1 MREFSAPIPGQSL
14 TTPPKNFAWERP
26 PEITDPEEA
35 IQMHL
40 TRISQ
45 PEMMDAVLTAIDLQD
60 LDIQTVTNGIIRGAV
75 SKGIHSIDVGMM
87 VAPVIHEF
95 IKQATKAVG
104 IEADDG
110 FVDKKAK
117 AAEREGT
124 IAAKARKMLTK
135 MGVKPAEIAV
145 AAEAAAPV
153 APEAAPATPV
163 AAPTD
168 TPPVAPQA
176 APMEAPPK
184 GLMSRG
190 EM

>member
-1 MREFSAPIPGQSL
+1 MRELSGPIPGQSL

-35 IQMHL
+35 MQMHL
-40 TRISQ
+40 TRLSQ
-45 PEMMDAVLTAIDLQD
+45 PDMMEAVLNAIELQE
-60 LDIQTVTNGIIRGAV
+60 LDIQTLTTGIIRGAV

-87 VAPVIHEF
+87 VAPVLHEF

-117 AAEREGT
+117 AAEREG
-124 IAAKARKMLTK
+124 IIAGKARKLLAKMGAKPAEAAKA
-135 MGVKPAEIAV
+135 
-145 AAEAAAPV
+145 AEATPTAAPM
-153 APEAAPATPV
+153 EAPA
-163 AAPTD
+163 
-168 TPPVAPQA
+168 VAPQA
-176 APMEAPPK
+176 APMEAPVEAPK
-184 GLMSRG
+184 GLMARG

>member
-14 TTPPKNFAWERP
+14 TTPPKNYAWERP
-26 PEITDPEEA
+26 PEINDPEEA
-35 IQMHL
+35 MQMHL

-45 PEMMDAVLTAIDLQD
+45 PEMLEAVMNAIDLQG
-60 LDIQTVTNGIIRGAV
+60 LDIMTVTNGIIRGAV

-87 VAPVIHEF
+87 VAPVLHEF
-95 IKQATKAVG
+95 IKQATQALG

-117 AAEREGT
+117 AAEREAI
-124 IAAKARKMLTK
+124 IAGKARKMLSK

-145 AAEAAAPV
+145 AAEEAAPMAPPTEAPPM
-153 APEAAPATPV
+153 APEAAP
-163 AAPTD
+163 
-168 TPPVAPQA
+168 
-176 APMEAPPK
+176 MEPK
-184 GLMSRG
+184 GLMARG

>member
-14 TTPPKNFAWERP
+14 TTTPKNFAWERP

-35 IQMHL
+35 MQMHL

-45 PEMMDAVLTAIDLQD
+45 PDMMEAVLNVIDIEE
-60 LDIQTVTNGIIRGAV
+60 LDIQTVTTGIIRGAV

-87 VAPVIHEF
+87 VAPVLHEF

-104 IEADDG
+104 IEAEDG

-117 AAEREGT
+117 AAEREAI
-124 IAAKARKMLTK
+124 IAAKARKMIAK
-135 MGVKPAEIAV
+135 MGMKPAEAAK
-145 AAEAAAPV
+145 AAEA
-153 APEAAPATPV
+153 TPT
-163 AAPTD
+163 AAPTEA
-168 TPPVAPQA
+168 PAVAPQA

-184 GLMSRG
+184 GLMARG

>member
-26 PEITDPEEA
+26 PEVTDPEEA
-35 IQMHL
+35 LKMHL
-40 TRISQ
+40 TRLSQ
-45 PEMMDAVLTAIDLQD
+45 PDMIQSIMHLIDLQG
-60 LDIQTVTNGIIRGAV
+60 LDIQTITTGIVRGAV

-87 VAPVIHEF
+87 VSPVLHEF
-95 IKQATKAVG
+95 IKETANYMG

-117 AAEREGT
+117 AKEREGI
-124 IAAKARKMLTK
+124 IAAKARKMLAK
-135 MGVKPAEIAV
+135 MDIKPAEV
-145 AAEAAAPV
+145 AQDATSATP
-153 APEAAPATPV
+153 PEAMT
-163 AAPTD
+163 

-176 APMEAPPK
+176 APTEAPPK
-184 GLMSRG
+184 GLMARG